1 SENIIAAEIRL
12 RLVES
17 NKARHFER
25 QTLLVVGGAALCF
38 LYGHHAMSCRGA
50 QAYRG
55 QWTRRAI
62 VLNINIDADPDVLAS
77 LALGSA
83 INGLVL
89 SRGQGTE
96 PGNEYR
102 KCRSHTF
109 HITPPQS

>member
-1 SENIIAAEIRL
+1 
-12 RLVES
+12 
-17 NKARHFER
+17 
-25 QTLLVVGGAALCF
+25 
-38 LYGHHAMSCRGA
+38 MSCRGA

-55 QWTRRAI
+55 QWTRCAI

-77 LALGSA
+77 LALSSA

-109 HITPPQS
+109 HIIPPQSCIVADRGHQKPPCSVRCASRRFIACRTVKASVALSPKT